1 MGKKEEEEKAEDIN
15 EAIDDNLNLQKF
27 DESDDTNS
35 QDLDDGADEE
45 DVCQIKMSIAGQYLN
60 KEYI

>member
-35 QDLDDGADEE
+35 QDLDDRADEE

>member
-35 QDLDDGADEE
+35 
-45 DVCQIKMSIAGQYLN
+45 
-60 KEYI
+60 

>member
-45 DVCQIKMSIAGQYLN
+45 DVC
-60 KEYI
+60 